1 MSRQGLIALA
11 LLALVA
17 LLGFGGYSLWRK
29 DYVRSEETV
38 DLPRTGEAASNPLY
52 VLKLALAKDG
62 VKVDARQRLLL
73 SQHPLQPRDTVLI
86 YRDPRTLA
94 APDAKALLEWVDRK
108 SVV

>member
-73 SQHPLQPRDTVLI
+73 SQ
-86 YRDPRTLA
+86 
-94 APDAKALLEWVDRK
+94 RK
-108 SVV
+108 VIKEKTIFKKKKNKKLKC